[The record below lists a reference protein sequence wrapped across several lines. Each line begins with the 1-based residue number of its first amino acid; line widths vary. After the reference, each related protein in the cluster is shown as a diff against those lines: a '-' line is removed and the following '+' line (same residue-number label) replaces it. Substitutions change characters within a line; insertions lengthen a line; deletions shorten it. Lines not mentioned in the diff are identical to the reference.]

1 MAVFLDLGPTQVQV
15 KDHVLLCHTA
25 SGRRY
30 TVAFPYQI
38 EQLHCLQDGLIVQCQ
53 AGARFHHS
61 QVLGQPANPA
71 TPRYTFFTLVGHPY
85 NDIYTLGSLETG
97 SWTHSPALILHTSP
111 RFPLLFAYFPEEN
124 LHRLLVLRLNKD
136 LIEREKTSLAS
147 LNSTLRDE
155 AVFRYTSSEHYLL
168 TSEAVRF
175 PGLSKAPVSV
185 QLYAASQP
193 DCLYLALL
201 QEHRLRLGRLTPT
214 RVWTNGPEL
223 EDVLS
228 FALIERD
235 GRPESLHIELEISG
249 IDDLHSEFQRLIS
262 AGCHYLLVLKRDG
275 TIQLLDGLDC
285 ICSFGGKELFPGVEL
300 QAVGLEG
307 GDRLQVTFADGQK
320 RELIRP
326 FEFRSGLV
334 KRCIGALYSVLPL
347 PLYHSIFSDLLR
359 RVLSSRVK
367 SPAQYTE
374 SRSLDKSSEFSQ
386 LCSLILALVKENR
399 RDPEISS
406 KWPKVDYTDEQTGD
420 WSSVW
425 ERLLSSRFHAVEG
438 ERLDMLLGEAPRPA
452 KRKTMGGFPALE
464 LTSSPGAL
472 VRSLPLVLH
481 ALHMLYEDFKLSVFT
496 RQWGTELAPFL
507 CSLSRLL
514 SPGGRMYEAYY
525 LRDYP
530 NLLVDTAEDSL
541 GQPLEAAVPSVQ
553 DWLLGLSVDSQPAYL
568 PIMFETTR
576 KVCLLFECLSSLPK
590 SSGPSPFAQHR
601 SSDFVPAVEPDSRSF
616 PLFESSPERPKGA
629 IHAGSPAE
637 RFLRTLVE
645 EKVTESA
652 LQAFPL
658 SIRLPA
664 LEILRVLSVS
674 PPDSSRF
681 WPRSALELM
690 NRPDVYLTFRRE
702 KPTKS
707 GLLPKHSIDQ
717 HYEQMLRL
725 ELLSEELKSGAS
737 SLVQQIFPADL
748 RFEEAD
754 SLLNVSRPMKMKVPE
769 YIVSEDQLEAEK
781 QNLLYRLCVRR
792 AATCVGYG
800 ALHLGTRKATPTD
813 SSSIPTISL
822 SALIPPNFDA
832 KMTLSTEELNNRDKD
847 FLLWPSFH
855 IGVAS
860 ALTIFSENASDY
872 IKDRQ
877 WINFHKSESGLNE
890 HAGFLLGLG
899 LLGQLDSLD
908 RFDIYKYVEPR
919 QPPFEIAMYLGRA
932 ASTVGSMDRMM
943 MGVLS
948 LSLSFLFPPSR
959 DGKVHLPC
967 EAASML
973 GFGLLYRASANR
985 EVTEILLVQ
994 MDRKAISNSD
1004 TEKESLSLCSGLALG
1019 MVNLGLGSSAP
1030 GLEDLNLDERLIRL
1044 FEGGQRLPPPKLLKP
1059 YPLVTEP
1066 QNCSVV
1072 QEGSI
1077 VNTGVTAPGALLAY
1091 ALIHLKSNSV
1101 RAAEQIQLPTSQ
1113 FLLDYIRPEH
1123 ALLKVLARNLILWDS
1138 VTASTAWLHA
1148 EIPTLVSF
1156 CFENDLKACRKHC
1169 PDSFPSLDFSTI
1181 SNCYL
1186 YSLAGALLSL
1196 GFRYMGTC
1204 ELSISQLI
1212 ITEVLA
1218 LRKLKVQVLGA
1229 GGECNDA
1236 NKNNI
1241 ERQTLVTFLCVGAL
1255 AASMVMAGT
1264 GDVCTFKFLKR
1275 VRKLVEQD
1283 GGYGGAMAVH
1293 MAIGFLF
1300 LGAGQY
1306 SFASSDFAV
1315 AAMLCAVYPKFPASS
1330 ADNRYHLQPLR
1341 HFYALAV
1348 EKRLLMTVDADTR
1361 QPIAA
1366 TAAIEDIEGRV
1377 ETLTTPALLKPLNQ
1391 LRKVTIVGE
1400 QFYPVTVDFAV
1411 QRKLKVYLK
1420 RKQGNSSDLATPLNR
1435 LNRLIQE
1442 TCDYT
1447 QVSPFLSEVEAE
1459 KLLGSARDFE
1469 KCLQSLWTKCCREQR
1484 TDILSFLL
1492 AAERIATVSSGWS
1505 EVTVEEVR
1513 AVLELYGGKLL
1524 GKATQG
1530 QPACLLTSEEVE
1542 TVRLKA
1548 LSRYSGETFPP
1559 KLQAEF
1565 LRFNR
1570 LSAWEVP
1577 PQSLEAACRQ
1587 APLSTLE
1594 GLLRCTS
1601 LSL

>member
-1 MAVFLDLGPTQVQV
+1 MAVFLDLGPTQVLV
-15 KDHVLLCHTA
+15 KDHVLLCHTD

-61 QVLGQPANPA
+61 QVLGEPGNPS
-71 TPRYTFFTLVGHPY
+71 PQRHTFYTLVGHPY
-85 NDIYTLGSLETG
+85 NDIYTLGSLDTG
-97 SWTHSPALILHTSP
+97 SWTHSTALILHTSP

-124 LHRLLVLRLNKD
+124 LHRLLVLRVNKD

-175 PGLSKAPVSV
+175 AGLSKASVSV
-185 QLYAASQP
+185 QLYAASQA
-193 DCLYLALL
+193 DCLYLAVL
-201 QEHRLRLGRLTPT
+201 QEHRLRLGRLTPA
-214 RVWTNGPEL
+214 RAWTNGPEL

-228 FALIERD
+228 FTLIERD
-235 GRPESLHIELEISG
+235 GRPESIQKEQEINVF
-249 IDDLHSEFQRLIS
+249 DDLHSEFQRLIS
-262 AGCHYLLVLKRDG
+262 AVCHYLLVLKRDG

-285 ICSFGGKELFPGVEL
+285 ICSFAGKELFPGIE
-300 QAVGLEG
+300 ASATELEG
-307 GDRLQVTFADGQK
+307 GDRLKVTFMDGQK

-399 RDPEISS
+399 RDPEISP
-406 KWPKVDYTDEQTGD
+406 KWSKVDYTDEQRGD
-420 WSSVW
+420 WSSAW

-438 ERLDMLLGEAPRPA
+438 ERVETLLGEAPRPA
-452 KRKTMGGFPALE
+452 KCKTMSGFPALE

-496 RQWGTELAPFL
+496 RQWSSELAPFL

-514 SPGGRMYEAYY
+514 SPGGRIYEAYY

-530 NLLVDTAEDSL
+530 NLSVDTAEDSL
-541 GQPLEAAVPSVQ
+541 GQPLEATVPSVQ
-553 DWLLGLSVDSQPAYL
+553 DWLLGLSMDSQPAYL

-576 KVCLLFECLSSLPK
+576 KVCLLFECLSSLPR

-601 SSDFVPAVEPDSRSF
+601 SSDFVPSVEPDSRSF
-616 PLFESSPERPKGA
+616 PLFENSPERPKGA

-645 EKVTESA
+645 EKVTMA
-652 LQAFPL
+652 TLQAFPL

-702 KPTKS
+702 KSTKS
-707 GLLPKHSIDQ
+707 GLLAKHSIDQ

-781 QNLLYRLCVRR
+781 QTLLYRLCVRR

-822 SALIPPNFDA
+822 SALIPPNFDT
-832 KMTLSTEELNNRDKD
+832 KMTLSSEELNNRDKD

-860 ALTIFSENASDY
+860 ALTIFSENANDY

-932 ASTVGSMDRMM
+932 ASTAGSMDRMM

-948 LSLSFLFPPSR
+948 LSLSFLFPPTR

-1044 FEGGQRLPPPKLLKP
+1044 FEGGQRLPPPKLLNP

-1072 QEGSI
+1072 QEGLI

-1123 ALLKVLARNLILWDS
+1123 ALLKVLARNLILWDG
-1138 VTASTAWLHA
+1138 VTPSAAWLHS
-1148 EIPTLVSF
+1148 EIPALVSF

-1169 PDSFPSLDFSTI
+1169 PDSFSSLDFPTI
-1181 SNCYL
+1181 ANCYL
-1186 YSLAGALLSL
+1186 YCLAGALLSL

-1204 ELSISQLI
+1204 EQSIAQLI
-1212 ITEVLA
+1212 IAEVLA

-1264 GDVCTFKFLKR
+1264 GDVGTFKCLKR

-1306 SFASSDFAV
+1306 SFANNDFAI
-1315 AAMLCAVYPKFPASS
+1315 AAMLCAVYPKFPVSS

-1341 HFYALAV
+1341 HFYVLAV

-1391 LRKVTIVGE
+1391 LRKVTILGE

-1420 RKQGNSSDLATPLNR
+1420 RKQGNSSDLSTPLNS
-1435 LNRLIQE
+1435 LHCLIQE
-1442 TCDYT
+1442 TCDYSH
-1447 QVSPFLSEVEAE
+1447 VLPSLSSNEAE
-1459 KLLGSARDFE
+1459 KLSGSACAFE
-1469 KCLQSLWTKCCREQR
+1469 KSLQSLWTKCCAEQR

-1492 AAERIATVSSGWS
+1492 AAESLSNSSWS
-1505 EVTVEEVR
+1505 EITAEEVR
-1513 AVLELYGGKLL
+1513 AVLELYGGNLL

-1530 QPACLLTSEEVE
+1530 QPACLLTCEEVE
-1542 TVRLKA
+1542 TVRVKA
-1548 LSRYSGETFPP
+1548 LNRYSSQTFSP

-1570 LSAWEVP
+1570 LSAWETP
-1577 PQSLEAACRQ
+1577 PQSLEAACRL

-1594 GLLRCTS
+1594 GLLHCTS